1 MRFAKPR
8 SDEARDG
15 RAWLQYDENVH
26 KALHNLGSLSVT
38 APLDFPSIAAGGHA
52 DLNVTVKTA
61 NPGDEA
67 KLGLPA
73 STEPGIHFSAF
84 VSAVDTVTVRAFNMT
99 AATIDPASASYRVTV
114 CKY

>member
-8 SDEARDG
+8 MDEARDS

-26 KALHNLGSLSVT
+26 KAIHNLISLSVT
-38 APLDFPSIAAGGHA
+38 ATLDFTSIAAGGHS
-52 DLNVTVKTA
+52 DMNVTVKTA

-73 STEPGIHFSAF
+73 SPTVGIHFSAF

-99 AATIDPASASYRVTV
+99 SAAIDPASASYRVTV